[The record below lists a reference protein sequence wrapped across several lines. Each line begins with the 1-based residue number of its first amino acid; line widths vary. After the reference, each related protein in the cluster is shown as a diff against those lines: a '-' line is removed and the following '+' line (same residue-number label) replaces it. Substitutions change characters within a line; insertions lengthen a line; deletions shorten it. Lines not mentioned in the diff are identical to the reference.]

1 MTTKCYFVPYSLD
14 AECAAHAA
22 SLFIPCL
29 YSIYRED
36 DYLIITFTIYDKD
49 IVFIEDCL
57 APFV

>member
-14 AECAAHAA
+14 AEFCAHAI

-29 YSIYRED
+29 YDVYRED
-36 DYLIITFTIYDKD
+36 DYLVISFTIYDKD
-49 IVFIEDCL
+49 ISFVERCL